1 MLILYFCSIIAVI
14 TAANAGPGAYN
25 IITSVNQFRFLI
37 IIVIFFSILLA
48 ESHQDEHSKMV
59 EDLNK
64 LKEIIKERVTNY
76 KASHGKETQSDALQR
91 ISNLVQQ
98 GIYVMFCLVI
108 A

>member
-1 MLILYFCSIIAVI
+1 
-14 TAANAGPGAYN
+14 
-25 IITSVNQFRFLI
+25 
-37 IIVIFFSILLA
+37 
-48 ESHQDEHSKMV
+48 MV